1 MKLEK
6 ALRCF
11 EFEKIKG
18 IIMSQE
24 IMEQQCGFMTK
35 WIFVQYE
42 LGRSVSDIAA
52 EIGCSEAVVYARMRV
67 RPETYEEVKK
77 VREEMYC
84 RRLRRVRGLADEMVL
99 DYLERLYVK
108 LAVASDEEKEGLY
121 EKIGELLKISRQYAD
136 RVQLAEGKATANIG
150 NAGGLPFKITVTET
164 YETAEDT
171 EDTEKNGTANGHE

>member
-1 MKLEK
+1 MECFMSNEIEK
-6 ALRCF
+6 SGDF
-11 EFEKIKG
+11 TT
-18 IIMSQE
+18 Q
-24 IMEQQCGFMTK
+24 
-35 WIFVQYE
+35 WIFAQYE
-42 LGRSVSDIAA
+42 MGRPVSEIAA
-52 EIGCSEAVVYARMRV
+52 EMEVSEAVVYARMRV
-67 RPETYEEVKK
+67 RPETYEEIKK

-108 LAVASDEEKEGLY
+108 LAVADDEEKEKLY
-121 EKIGELLKISRQYAD
+121 EKIGEVLKISRQYAD